1 MTDVRVV
8 IVDDQEAFRR
18 AMAAVVD
25 ETDGFVIVGEAESGE
40 QSLELA
46 AELTPDLVL
55 MDVNLPGIDGVEA
68 SRRLRADGR
77 PVIVLLS
84 TYDESDIDVAGS
96 GASGYI
102 SKAAFGS
109 QSLLDMWRSAKN
121 QPGS

>member
-18 AMAAVVD
+18 AMAAVVE
-25 ETDGFVIVGEAESGE
+25 ETDGFVIVGQAESGE
-40 QSLELA
+40 RSLELA
-46 AELTPDLVL
+46 AELSPDLVL

-109 QSLLDMWRSAKN
+109 QSLLDMWRSAKT

>member
-1 MTDVRVV
+1 
-8 IVDDQEAFRR
+8 
-18 AMAAVVD
+18 MAAVVD

>member
-25 ETDGFVIVGEAESGE
+25 ETDGFVIVGQAESGE

-96 GASGYI
+96 GALG
-102 SKAAFGS
+102 
-109 QSLLDMWRSAKN
+109 
-121 QPGS
+121 